1 MGSGASDPIGAAIDV
16 AKRQGAWAHVDGAFG
31 LWVAADGTPATLAR
45 ATRSR
50 RCRSCPVGREAY
62 SVWAALRSL
71 GRDGT
76 IALVDR
82 LAANARALADGLRS
96 MPGVEVFNEVVFMQ
110 VCVSFGSDA
119 RTRRVTRQLIA
130 HGSAW
135 MSGSLWHDLDIL
147 RISVSNWSTDAVDV
161 AFSLAAVKRA
171 CATMDGA
178 ADIAVV
184 PDLEAAMGTVMDA
197 VNDIVKR
204 RPDATCPAPHPHPHA
219 HAIHSPATD
228 DRN

>member
-1 MGSGASDPIGAAIDV
+1 MGSGRRHAGNIGPGDPFEKV
-16 AKRQGAWAHVDGAFG
+16 PE
-31 LWVAADGTPATLAR
+31 L
-45 ATRSR
+45 SR
-50 RCRSCPVGREAY
+50 RARGVP
-62 SVWAALRSL
+62 VWAALRSL

-82 LAANARALADGLRS
+82 LAADARALADGLRS
-96 MPGVEVFNEVVFMQ
+96 MPGVKVLNEVVFTQ
-110 VCVSFGSDA
+110 VCVSFDRDA
-119 RTRRVTRQLIA
+119 RTRRVTQQLIA

-147 RISVSNWSTDAVDV
+147 RISVRNWSTDAADV

-178 ADIAVV
+178 EDIAVV
-184 PDLEAAMGTVMDA
+184 PDLEAAMGAVVDA
-197 VNDIVKR
+197 ANDIVQR

-219 HAIHSPATD
+219 IHSPATD